1 MGTNLTKTNC
11 DYAIYLPSI
20 SAFYSKFASG
30 YNGKVLKESEPR
42 KGIHPPGIEHGLD
55 SFDFLNEEKGMF
67 FYKDALYSAG
77 HAFLNLENSLK
88 DESMIQQRDR
98 KNTWIMGDS
107 GGFQIAKGLLKF
119 DWKDFEGNTSNN
131 MRQKILEWLEFTAD
145 YSMILDIPP
154 WAIGTCDGI
163 DSFDACLKGTMINND
178 YFIKNRM
185 GITKFLNVLQGRSQT
200 ESDIWFNEV
209 KDLPFEGW
217 AFGGDNMSDFEMIL
231 NRVIMMRDGNYFG
244 KNENGDVRNIL
255 HFLGQSKPKI
265 ACALTSIQRLLRKQ
279 LNDKELKVTYD
290 SASAFISSAKGRI
303 YTGMA
308 FNSKKASYTMDKMF
322 DDKSLAGSKLPFPW
336 DGIVG
341 DRLTIGDIC
350 IRDEKFIE
358 ANGKPVKTS
367 WDSYSYA
374 LIMAHNVEYH
384 IKAIQKANRL
394 YDLPFSQ
401 NKYYLPGD
409 LLEFKDVVQEV
420 FASETPFKIIQQHH
434 KLLNSVSGRKKGK
447 GVNIIESSNLFEMDT
462 GGANLI
468 SEVDYENLEDA
479 DITKLEAELNP
490 SLEGENSIQRT
501 G

>member
-1 MGTNLTKTNC
+1 MNLTETNR

-30 YNGKVLKESEPR
+30 YNKKVLKESEPR
-42 KGIHPPGIEHGLD
+42 KGIHPVTIEHGLD

-77 HAFLNLENSLK
+77 HAFLNLENSLR

-107 GGFQIAKGLLKF
+107 GGFQIAKNILKF
-119 DWKDFEGNTSNN
+119 DWNDFDGDTSNA

-154 WAIGTCDGI
+154 WAIGTCPGI
-163 DSFDACLKGTMINND
+163 DSFEACLKGTMFNND
-178 YFIKNRM
+178 YFIRNRH

-200 ESDIWFNEV
+200 ESDIWFDEV

-231 NRVIMMRDGNYFG
+231 NRVIMMRDAHYFE
-244 KNENGDVRNIL
+244 KNENGDKRNIL

-265 ACALTSIQRLLRKQ
+265 ACALTSIQRLLRRQ
-279 LNDKELKVTYD
+279 LNDPELKVTFD
-290 SASAFISSAKGRI
+290 SASAFISSAKGRV

-308 FNSKKASYTMDKMF
+308 FTPKKASYTMDKMF
-322 DDKSLAGSKLPFPW
+322 DDKKLAGSTNPFPW
-336 DGIVG
+336 DGVVG
-341 DRLTIGDIC
+341 NRLTFGDIC
-350 IRDEKFIE
+350 IRDEAYIE
-358 ANGKPVKTS
+358 ANEKPVKTS
-367 WDSYSYA
+367 WDSYTYA

-401 NKYYLPGD
+401 NRHYLPAD
-409 LLEFKDVVQEV
+409 LLEFKELVGEV
-420 FASETPFKIIQQHH
+420 FWSETPFELISKHH
-434 KLLNSVSGRKKGK
+434 KLLNKVSGRKKGK
-447 GVNIIESSNLFEMDT
+447 GVNIIESSGLFDIDT
-462 GGANLI
+462 SVVNDD
-468 SEVDYENLEDA
+468 EVDYENLEDP
-479 DITKLEAELNP
+479 DHLKLEED
-490 SLEGENSIQRT
+490 
-501 G
+501 